1 MGELSTTS
9 ALTLTEQLCAQLRE
23 RISQGLLAPG
33 ARLPS
38 VRECASRFQVSPFT
52 VVAAYD
58 RLQAQG
64 LIEAQRGRGY
74 FVRARSVPRARTAPT
89 LHKPQRVDAGWLI
102 RGMFNQLSGVP
113 QPGSGT
119 LPAAWL
125 DNPHVAPAMREAA
138 RALPAQWLQ
147 YGDPKGLPAL
157 REQLAQRLLEQGV
170 NAHAEQLLLTNGATH
185 ALDLVSRALLHAGD
199 SVLVESPG
207 WFVEFARYADS
218 GVRMLSVPRKLNG
231 PDLEVLEAL
240 VKQHRPK
247 LFVCVPKLHNPTG
260 TSISTHVA
268 HKLLQLAVQYD
279 FMIVEDDTYA
289 DFASAD
295 SSVAATPRL
304 AALDGLNRVIYVSSF
319 SKSLAPAWRCGYVA
333 AAPALLER
341 LTDLKLIAALTTQSA
356 GELAMQYVL
365 ATGVY
370 RRHMSN
376 ITKHLQRAQPR
387 VAKLVAQHDC
397 RFVLPAAQGL
407 FGWVEVGV
415 DTQVLALAL
424 HEEGWLIA
432 PGALFYPERSTTL
445 SSTQGST
452 YMRIN
457 YACSGDLKFW
467 RALSLA
473 RDRIT

>member
-1 MGELSTTS
+1 MNELSATGS
-9 ALTLTEQLCAQLRE
+9 QSLTEQLCTQLRE
-23 RISQGLLAPG
+23 RISQGMLAPG

-38 VRECASRFQVSPFT
+38 VREGASRYQVSPFT

-74 FVRARSVPRARTAPT
+74 FVRARKVPQARATVAQR
-89 LHKPQRVDAGWLI
+89 KPQRVDAGWLI

-113 QPGSGT
+113 

-138 RALPAQWLQ
+138 RMAPEQWLQ
-147 YGDPKGLPAL
+147 YGSPKGLPAL
-157 REQLAQRLLEQGV
+157 REQLAQRLNEQGV
-170 NAHAEQLLLTNGATH
+170 AAHAEQVLLTNGATH
-185 ALDLVSRALLHAGD
+185 ALDLLSRALLHPGD
-199 SVLVESPG
+199 TVLVESPG
-207 WFVEFARYADS
+207 WFVEFARYAES
-218 GVRMLSVPRKLNG
+218 GVRMLSVPRGING
-231 PDLEVLEAL
+231 PDLDVLEAL
-240 VKQHRPK
+240 AKQHKPK
-247 LFVCVPKLHNPTG
+247 LFVCVAKLHNPTG

-268 HKLLQLAVQYD
+268 HRLLQLAEQYG
-279 FMIVEDDTYA
+279 FMIAEDDTYA
-289 DFASAD
+289 DFAEAT

-341 LTDLKLIAALTTQSA
+341 LTDLKLISTLTTQSA
-356 GELAMQYVL
+356 GELAMHYVL
-365 ATGVY
+365 STGVY
-370 RRHMSN
+370 RRHMSH
-376 ITKHLQRAQPR
+376 ITEHLLRVQPR
-387 VAKLVAQHDC
+387 VAKLAAQHDC
-397 RFVLPAAQGL
+397 RFVLPPAQGL
-407 FGWVEVGV
+407 FAWVDVGV
-415 DTQVLALAL
+415 DTEALALAL

-432 PGALFYPERSTTL
+432 PGSLFYPERSTHAL
-445 SSTQGST
+445 AAKGST

-467 RALSLA
+467 RALSHA
-473 RDRIT
+473 RDTVRERVRT